1 MAVVARV
8 GSIWLKTIALGTAA
22 LLDVVTPRLG
32 YLFIYFKSV
41 FPQRRL
47 SKRRLPTL
55 IFYKTTAGKLC
66 LQSFDPEK
74 SGWEE
79 VNLLVTI

>member
-32 YLFIYFKSV
+32 YLFIYLFYVCISAEAAFKKKIADIN
-41 FPQRRL
+41 FL
-47 SKRRLPTL
+47 
-55 IFYKTTAGKLC
+55 
-66 LQSFDPEK
+66 
-74 SGWEE
+74 
-79 VNLLVTI
+79 